1 MNKVCIVGGGT
12 AGLVTALILKCRFS
26 SLKIDVIKSDK
37 IGIIGVGEGSTEHW
51 REFID
56 FTDISIKE
64 LITETDATFKYGV
77 MFEGWTKKPYLHN
90 VEGDIFNIKYG
101 QYRGGYAYSIIKNL
115 KSKKYTVGNC
125 WKNEVSN
132 TVMPYQF
139 HFNTLKLNKF
149 LLNFL
154 LSML

>member
-1 MNKVCIVGGGT
+1 
-12 AGLVTALILKCRFS
+12 
-26 SLKIDVIKSDK
+26 
-37 IGIIGVGEGSTEHW
+37 
-51 REFID
+51 
-56 FTDISIKE
+56 
-64 LITETDATFKYGV
+64 

-149 LLNFL
+149 LMLISQDLKNF
-154 LSML
+154 